1 MDIFHIYFYKFNEI
15 FDFMDFDYLFHH
27 DLPKGV
33 KSVYVNGKRMS
44 IMQFNQAKKE
54 YLSKK
59 EAQIES

>member
-1 MDIFHIYFYKFNEI
+1 
-15 FDFMDFDYLFHH
+15 MDFDYLFYN

-44 IMQFNQAKKE
+44 LDEFNEAKKE

-59 EAQIES
+59 NEHIEP